1 MPSSARHKI
10 KRKLEYCKAD
20 VVNALL
26 MLDDVYNIYFPN
38 YPDLA
43 QRVDF
48 MRQILRDFIVIIT
61 AFDESV

>member
-1 MPSSARHKI
+1 
-10 KRKLEYCKAD
+10 
-20 VVNALL
+20 